1 MTFFSQ
7 THDLTL
13 TRRSLLYR
21 PSEVLETIVMAGP
34 IKLDFSEKYDDQHA
48 QEYLLKHQ
56 DGLSRKLS
64 HWRDEQLA
72 RKALASVGEPGLV
85 LDLPCGA
92 GRFWPL
98 LAEKPNRVI
107 IGADNSESM
116 LKIALQAQPAD
127 VVKRVQPLH
136 TSAFD
141 IALPDNA
148 VDSIFCMRL
157 LHHIGETEHRLAIL
171 REFERVSRDSVI
183 LSLWVD
189 GNFKA
194 WKRKRLEQTRKQES
208 YQNRFV
214 LPAATVEQEFEQAGF
229 RIQER
234 LDFLPLYAMWR
245 VYVLRKR

>member
-1 MTFFSQ
+1 M
-7 THDLTL
+7 D
-13 TRRSLLYR
+13 
-21 PSEVLETIVMAGP
+21 GP

-48 QEYLLKHQ
+48 QRYLRKHQ
-56 DGLSRKLS
+56 DGVARRLS
-64 HWRDEQLA
+64 HWRDEQLV
-72 RKALASVGEPGLV
+72 RKALALAGEPGLI

-92 GRFWPL
+92 GRFWPV
-98 LAEKPNRVI
+98 LAEKANRAI

-116 LKIALQAQPAD
+116 LKVAAKAQPAD
-127 VVKRVQPLH
+127 VVKRVKRLQ

-141 IALPDNA
+141 IELPDNA
-148 VDSIFCMRL
+148 VDCIFCMRL
-157 LHHIGETEHRLAIL
+157 LHHIGDAEHRMTLL

-183 LSLWVD
+183 ISLWVD

-194 WKRKRLEQTRKQES
+194 WKRKRAEKQRGQKG

-214 LPAATVEQEFEQAGF
+214 LPVATVEKEFEQAGF
-229 RIQER
+229 RIQEQ

>member
-1 MTFFSQ
+1 M
-7 THDLTL
+7 
-13 TRRSLLYR
+13 
-21 PSEVLETIVMAGP
+21 MAGP

-48 QEYLLKHQ
+48 QRYLRKHQ
-56 DGLSRKLS
+56 ESLGRRLS
-64 HWRDEQLA
+64 HWRDEQVG
-72 RKALASVGEPGLV
+72 RKALALAGDPGLV

-92 GRFWPL
+92 GRFWPM

-116 LKIALQAQPAD
+116 IKTALRGQPAE

-141 IALPDNA
+141 IALPDNS

-157 LHHIGETEHRLAIL
+157 LHHIGEAEHRRVIL

-183 LSLWVD
+183 VSLWVD

-194 WKRKRLEQTRKQES
+194 WKRKRAERERPS
-208 YQNRFV
+208 HDYQNRF
-214 LPAATVEQEFEQAGF
+214 LIPAATIEKEFEQAGF
-229 RIQER
+229 RIQEQ
-234 LDFLPLYAMWR
+234 LDFIPLYAMWR

>member
-1 MTFFSQ
+1 MSN
-7 THDLTL
+7 
-13 TRRSLLYR
+13 
-21 PSEVLETIVMAGP
+21 P
-34 IKLDFSEKYDDQHA
+34 IKLEFSEKYDDQHA
-48 QEYLLKHQ
+48 QEYLLKHK
-56 DGLSRKLS
+56 DNLARRLS
-64 HWRDEQLA
+64 HKRDEQLA
-72 RKALASVGEPGLV
+72 RGALAMAGEPGLV

-107 IGADNSESM
+107 IAADNSESM
-116 LKIALQAQPAD
+116 LKVAMASQPAD
-127 VVKRVQPLH
+127 VVKRVRPLQ

-141 IALPDNA
+141 IDLPDNS

-157 LHHIGETEHRLAIL
+157 LHHIGDPAHRLTIL
-171 REFERVSRDSVI
+171 REFQRVTRDSVI

-194 WKRKRLEQTRKQES
+194 WKRKRLEGQRLKKGEQEG

-214 LPAATVEQEFEQAGF
+214 LPAATVEDEFEQAGF
-229 RIQER
+229 RVQES
-234 LDFLPLYAMWR
+234 LDFMPLYAMWR

>member
-1 MTFFSQ
+1 
-7 THDLTL
+7 
-13 TRRSLLYR
+13 
-21 PSEVLETIVMAGP
+21 MAGP
-34 IKLDFSEKYDDQHA
+34 IKLDFSEKYDDTHA
-48 QEYLLKHQ
+48 EKYLRKHKN
-56 DGLSRKLS
+56 GLSRRLS

-72 RKALASVGEPGLV
+72 RKALTLVGEPGLV

-98 LAEKPNRVI
+98 LAEKHNRVI

-116 LKIALQAQPAD
+116 IKVAMAAQPAE

-157 LHHIGETEHRLAIL
+157 LHHIGEAEHRLAIL
-171 REFERVSRDSVI
+171 REFERVTRDSVV

-194 WKRKRLEQTRKQES
+194 WKRQRSELKRGQEG

-214 LPAATVEQEFEQAGF
+214 LPVATVEKEFEQAGF

-234 LDFLPLYAMWR
+234 LDFLPFFAMWR

>member
-1 MTFFSQ
+1 MM
-7 THDLTL
+7 D
-13 TRRSLLYR
+13 
-21 PSEVLETIVMAGP
+21 GP

-48 QEYLLKHQ
+48 KEYLRKHQ
-56 DGLSRKLS
+56 AGLARRLS

-72 RKALASVGEPGLV
+72 RQALKLVGEPGLV

-98 LAEKPNRVI
+98 LAEKANRAI

-116 LKIALQAQPAD
+116 IKIALQAQPAD

-141 IALPDNA
+141 ITLPDNA

-157 LHHIGETEHRLAIL
+157 LHHIGEAEHRLAIL
-171 REFERVSRDSVI
+171 REFERVTRDSVI

-194 WKRKRLEQTRKQES
+194 WKRKRLEGARGQVS

-214 LPAATVEQEFEQAGF
+214 LPAATVEKEFEQAGF
-229 RIQER
+229 RIQQR